1 VKEIW
6 EQAIL
11 YYNLPLT
18 ILLIVSLGYWVL
30 ALIGTIDF
38 EALDF
43 DFDPDID
50 PDIDIDADIDIDT
63 DVTPSSTGFL
73 LSGLKFVNAD
83 EVPLMMVLSF
93 LTLFMWVF
101 SVLSNYYFNPS
112 QSGGIALLL
121 FVINFFLSALAV
133 KIFTQPLLPFFKAFK
148 KGEDDDE
155 PVIGRVAIV
164 KSRVIDQKYGQIEVP
179 REHGAPAIVN
189 ARLRDGHAP
198 LLRGERVLVF
208 DIDPETH
215 LFLVSPSN
223 SIPETT
229 L

>member
-11 YYNLPLT
+11 IYNLPLT

-50 PDIDIDADIDIDT
+50 PDIDVET

-73 LSGLKFVNAD
+73 VSGLKFVNAA
-83 EVPLMMVLSF
+83 EVPLMMILSF

-101 SVLSNYYFNPS
+101 SVLSNYYLNPS
-112 QSGGIALLL
+112 QSGWVAFFL
-121 FVINFFLSALAV
+121 FIINFFLSALAV
-133 KIFTQPLLPFFKAFK
+133 KAVTQPLLPFFKAFK

-155 PVIGRVAIV
+155 PVIGRVAVV
-164 KSRVIDQKYGQIEVP
+164 KSRTIDQKYGQIEVP
-179 REHGAPAIVN
+179 RNHGAPAIVN
-189 ARLRDGHAP
+189 ARMGDGHAP
-198 LLRGERVLVF
+198 SLRGDRVLVF
-208 DIDPETH
+208 DIDPKTH
-215 LFLVSPSN
+215 LFLVRPSTADH
-223 SIPETT
+223 SISETT